1 MPTSPFTIEACQAL
15 AQEQM
20 EMLAYVRGR
29 LFNLGFERSDLGG
42 PSPKAFFRF
51 RLKVRAGQVTE
62 KSYLRDRIY
71 GSDHFMI
78 DYAGVLLR
86 TSGLWSRPQDRPA
99 F

>member
-42 PSPKAFFRF
+42 PSPKAF
-51 RLKVRAGQVTE
+51 
-62 KSYLRDRIY
+62 
-71 GSDHFMI
+71 
-78 DYAGVLLR
+78 
-86 TSGLWSRPQDRPA
+86 
-99 F
+99 